1 MVEPRKIEIST
12 RIELVISYLLGRR
25 FNQLNQKTL
34 HVIKAMAKGQ
44 WQREGIAHWITR
56 MPTEQKIPDSMIV
69 DLLVSSLLP
78 NSLNTEGNIVFI
90 HIP

>member
-1 MVEPRKIEIST
+1 MISC
-12 RIELVISYLLGRR
+12 LLGRR
-25 FNQLNQKTL
+25 FNQLSHKTL

-56 MPTEQKIPDSMIV
+56 MPTEQKIPDSTIV
-69 DLLVSSLLP
+69 DLLISSFLQD
-78 NSLNTEGNIVFI
+78 SLNTEVNIISI